1 MKTLILLLVLFIS
14 TIADAKTITLN
25 GLTYG
30 TEKSLVKGAWNG
42 DEARGQ
48 LPTQEWLQSKM
59 ESKEHPLKWHSDLHP
74 QLDLIW
80 VINGPIDQ
88 VNKEVLAQQ
97 PTDRPATWFWS
108 GASSSGLQTDV
119 TIDLDAGGVG
129 LLSLWQKGVKVGSCR
144 CRSSEDTAKRPIGR
158 HVVSEK
164 NFGTHDGRP
173 ARLSQAA
180 TKKIGRPIYMYYTA
194 CIHETRG
201 FFLHGGN
208 QSSPTGGCIRIPFYA
223 DAEVWKLLQKGSQV
237 NITQLG

>member
-1 MKTLILLLVLFIS
+1 MKTLIIVLSVFIS
-14 TIADAKTITLN
+14 TIAGAKTLTLS

-30 TEKSLVKGAWNG
+30 TEKSLVKGGWNG
-42 DEARGQ
+42 TEARGQ
-48 LPTQEWLQSKM
+48 VPTQEWLASKI

-80 VINGPIDQ
+80 TISGPLEQ
-88 VNKEVLAQQ
+88 VNKEVLDQQ
-97 PTDRPATWFWS
+97 PKDRPATWFWS

-129 LLSLWQKGVKVGSCR
+129 RLSLWQKGVKVGSCR

-158 HVVSEK
+158 RVVSEK
-164 NFGTHDGRP
+164 NFSQHDGRP
-173 ARLSQAA
+173 ARLSTTA
-180 TKKIGRPIYMYYTA
+180 TKKIGRPIYMFYA
-194 CIHETRG
+194 VQIDEARG

-208 QSSPTGGCIRIPFYA
+208 QASSTGGCIRIPFYA